1 MPVSNIRD
9 VYRPSLA
16 TLTDLYELTMAAGYV
31 ETGMA
36 DREAVF
42 NLTFRARPFQG
53 GYAVAAGLADAIE
66 VLDTLRYTSEDLDHL
81 ASLRTADGGALFT
94 PAFLDRLETF
104 RFSCDVDAIPEGTVV
119 FPHEPL
125 VRIRGP
131 LLQAQLAETMLLT
144 IIGFQTLVA
153 TKAARIVDAAA
164 GDPVL
169 EFGLRRAQ
177 GVDGGLSVSRAA
189 WIGGVAATSNVLAG
203 RLYGIPVRGTHAHSW
218 VQAFGDEQ
226 AAFDAYAEVHPA
238 NAVLLVDTYDTLTG
252 VTRAIETGRR
262 LRARGHDLAAIRL
275 DSGDLAYLSIEAR
288 RMLDAA
294 GFEGTRIIA
303 SNDLDEGTIGS
314 LKGQGARI
322 DTWGVGTRL
331 ATCYDQPALGAVY
344 KLTAIRDA
352 DGSWRYPVKASDQ
365 LEKVSIPGILGVR
378 RYIGADGLFRADG
391 IYDESMG
398 LDAGGTII
406 CPWNLLK
413 RRQVDGED
421 AVEELLQPVLRD
433 GDRVTPAPSL
443 EAIRERV
450 RSQLDALHPTIRR
463 LLNPHEYPVGLE
475 ERVHERRTD
484 LALAVKGLPRQ
495 AA

>member
-1 MPVSNIRD
+1 
-9 VYRPSLA
+9 
-16 TLTDLYELTMAAGYV
+16 
-31 ETGMA
+31 
-36 DREAVF
+36 
-42 NLTFRARPFQG
+42 
-53 GYAVAAGLADAIE
+53 
-66 VLDTLRYTSEDLDHL
+66 
-81 ASLRTADGGALFT
+81 
-94 PAFLDRLETF
+94 
-104 RFSCDVDAIPEGTVV
+104 
-119 FPHEPL
+119 
-125 VRIRGP
+125 
-131 LLQAQLAETMLLT
+131 
-144 IIGFQTLVA
+144 
-153 TKAARIVDAAA
+153 
-164 GDPVL
+164 
-169 EFGLRRAQ
+169 
-177 GVDGGLSVSRAA
+177 
-189 WIGGVAATSNVLAG
+189 
-203 RLYGIPVRGTHAHSW
+203 
-218 VQAFGDEQ
+218 
-226 AAFDAYAEVHPA
+226 
-238 NAVLLVDTYDTLTG
+238 
-252 VTRAIETGRR
+252 
-262 LRARGHDLAAIRL
+262 
-275 DSGDLAYLSIEAR
+275 
-288 RMLDAA
+288 MLDAA